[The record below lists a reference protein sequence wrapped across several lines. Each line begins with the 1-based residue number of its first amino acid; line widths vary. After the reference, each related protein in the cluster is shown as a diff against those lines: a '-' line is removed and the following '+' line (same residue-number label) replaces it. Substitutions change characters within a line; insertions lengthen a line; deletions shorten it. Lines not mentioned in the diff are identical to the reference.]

1 MSPNPSNSIG
11 PHSGRTG
18 TVVLAGMAVGL
29 LMMASCRTA
38 AQTGAA
44 VGVLAGAG
52 LGQVIGGTTG
62 ATILGAA
69 IGGAAGYMIGNEEDK
84 SHARTE
90 RVHMRQEM
98 DYVTVNISN
107 SNGSISRVRLRR
119 EGIGYVGTRG
129 EFYDHLPTEEELRPV
144 YGF

>member
-1 MSPNPSNSIG
+1 LAT
-11 PHSGRTG
+11 GRTG
-18 TVVLAGMAVGL
+18 TVVLTGLAVGL
-29 LMMASCRTA
+29 LMMTGCRTA

-62 ATILGAA
+62 ATIIGAA
-69 IGGAAGYMIGNEEDK
+69 IGGAAGYMIGNEDDK
-84 SHARTE
+84 IRARTE

-119 EGIGYVGTRG
+119 EGIGYIGTCG

>member
-1 MSPNPSNSIG
+1 
-11 PHSGRTG
+11 
-18 TVVLAGMAVGL
+18 MAAGL
-29 LMMASCRTA
+29 LMSAGCRTA

-52 LGQVIGGTTG
+52 LGQVIGGTAG

-84 SHARTE
+84 SHTPTE

-98 DYVTVNISN
+98 DYVTVDITN

-119 EGIGYVGTRG
+119 QGIGYIGTRG
-129 EFYDHLPTEEELRPV
+129 EFYDHLPTEEELWPA

>member
-1 MSPNPSNSIG
+1 
-11 PHSGRTG
+11 
-18 TVVLAGMAVGL
+18 MAAGL
-29 LMMASCRTA
+29 LLMTGCRTA

-52 LGQVIGGTTG
+52 LGQVIGGNAG

-90 RVHMRQEM
+90 RVHMRQEV
-98 DYVTVNISN
+98 DYATVNISN
-107 SNGSISRVRLRR
+107 SNGSISLVRLRR
-119 EGIGYVGTRG
+119 EGIGYVGMRG
-129 EFYDHLPTEEELRPV
+129 EYYDHLPTEDELRPV